1 MNFFDKI
8 NLKPMERRL
17 IIAIA
22 LIVFVLFNVWWVWP
36 HFKDWNVAQG
46 KITETR
52 AKLER
57 YQKETAELPA
67 IEKRLK
73 SIEGDELAG
82 VMPADQSVHFRRTI
96 EQMAMQNRV
105 FVSSW
110 GNITPTRG
118 GVLGTNQF
126 FEELNLPIQATAVE
140 KDLVTFIYKLSSG
153 GSSIRVR
160 DLTLNPGQ
168 GLNVAS
174 SMTLVASYQKSPGKS
189 ATASTPKKP

>member
-17 IIAIA
+17 VIAIA
-22 LIVFVLFNVWWVWP
+22 LVVFVVFNVWWVWP
-36 HFKDWNVAQG
+36 HFKDWAMQRG
-46 KITETR
+46 KIAEAQ
-52 AKLER
+52 AKLLR
-57 YQKETAELPA
+57 YQEEVALLPG
-67 IEKRLK
+67 IEKKLK
-73 SIEGDELAG
+73 DIESGDAVL
-82 VMPADQSVHFRRTI
+82 PADQSVHFRRTI

-105 FVSSW
+105 FVQSW

-118 GVLGTNQF
+118 GTLGTNQF
-126 FEELNLPIQATAVE
+126 FEELNLPIQATATE

-168 GLNVAS
+168 NMNVAG
-174 SMTLVASYQKSPGKS
+174 SMTLVASYQRSPGKS
-189 ATASTPKKP
+189 AVASTPKKP

>member
-22 LIVFVLFNVWWVWP
+22 LVVFVVFNVWWVWP
-36 HFKDWNVAQG
+36 HFKDWGVQRG
-46 KITETR
+46 KIAEAE
-52 AKLER
+52 AKLLR
-57 YQKETAELPA
+57 YQDEVKQLPGIQKKLKD
-67 IEKRLK
+67 IENN
-73 SIEGDELAG
+73 EDT

-96 EQMAMQNRV
+96 EQMAMQNKV

-118 GVLGTNQF
+118 GTLGTNQF
-126 FEELNLPIQATAVE
+126 FEELNLPIQATATE
-140 KDLVTFIYKLSSG
+140 KDLVTFIHKLSSS

-168 GLNVAS
+168 NLNVAG
-174 SMTLVASYQKSPGKS
+174 SMTLVASYQRSPGKS
-189 ATASTPKKP
+189 AIASTPKKP